1 MKKNEILLDLEKIF
15 QTELD
20 DPSIKLTYESTTED
34 VRDWDSITHIML
46 VFAIESHYSI
56 KFSSQE
62 TMSWNNI
69 GELIKCIESKI

>member
-1 MKKNEILLDLEKIF
+1 MKKNDILLELERIF

-20 DPSIKLTYESTTED
+20 DPSIILTNESTTED

-46 VFAIESHYSI
+46 VFAIESHYAI
-56 KFSSQE
+56 KFNSQE